1 MNTEAE
7 KRLRRCCFTGHRPE
21 KLNFTEQEATE
32 LLHAAIVDAYRSGY
46 RTFISG
52 MARGVDIWAAEMVLQ
67 EREAHPD
74 IHLICA
80 LPHPGFET
88 RWKAEWQRRYGEVL
102 DRADLIK
109 TICPAFSMGAYQK
122 RNEWMVDH
130 SSRVI
135 AFYNGQ
141 PGGTANTIQYAR
153 KHGVDVVI
161 IGGGGA

>member
-1 MNTEAE
+1 MISVNTEAE
-7 KRLRRCCFTGHRPE
+7 KRLRRCSFTGHRPE
-21 KLNFTEQEATE
+21 KLNITEQEATE
-32 LLHAAIVDAYRSGY
+32 LLHAAIVDAY
-46 RTFISG
+46 ISG
-52 MARGVDIWAAEMVLQ
+52 MARGVDIWAAELVLQ

-109 TICPAFSMGAYQK
+109 TICPAFSMSSYQK

-161 IGGGGA
+161 IG

>member
-1 MNTEAE
+1 MISVNAEAE

-21 KLNFTEQEATE
+21 KLHITEQEAAQ
-32 LLHAAIVDAYRSGY
+32 LLHDAIVAAYNAGY

-52 MARGVDIWAAEMVLQ
+52 MARGVDIWAAELVLE

-80 LPHPGFET
+80 LPYPGFET
-88 RWKAEWQRRYGEVL
+88 KWRAEWRLRYIAIL
-102 DRADLIK
+102 NRADLIK
-109 TICPAFSMGAYQK
+109 TICPAFSMSSYQK

-135 AFYNGQ
+135 AFFNGE
-141 PGGTANTIQYAR
+141 PGGTANTIDYAR
-153 KHGVDVVI
+153 KRGVDVVI
-161 IGGGGA
+161 IG